1 MEKSFNIQDLL
12 HHKSKRHETK
22 PMGFLDKILSKF
34 WILGLGLG
42 FFSQGSKGRSK
53 GPRERE
59 RERSSA
65 CVVGV
70 CVVRSGV
77 NERDRH
83 YVDPASA
90 SPFQQEDCAGICF
103 SAAIWAFTRIG
114 MSYASSVSFLVPF
127 FARFCR
133 SSVLVSCA
141 CFAFSFSFCPWLLI

>member
-1 MEKSFNIQDLL
+1 
-12 HHKSKRHETK
+12 
-22 PMGFLDKILSKF
+22 
-34 WILGLGLG
+34 
-42 FFSQGSKGRSK
+42 
-53 GPRERE
+53 
-59 RERSSA
+59 
-65 CVVGV
+65 VGV

-103 SAAIWAFTRIG
+103 SAAIWASTRIG
-114 MSYASSVSFLVPF
+114 MSYASSVSFLFPF
-127 FARFCR
+127 FSRFCR